1 MSIEELNSIVSEL
14 CIHHLFCFQVVQISR
29 ENKMKAVR
37 LGKWSERPDDLFQLM
52 AKYAYLPDVK
62 VSSVVF
68 LVAVTNDRKQN
79 VVMKFKFKPY
89 RKLHYIFAAD

>member
-1 MSIEELNSIVSEL
+1 
-14 CIHHLFCFQVVQISR
+14 
-29 ENKMKAVR
+29 MKAVR

-68 LVAVTNDRKQN
+68 LVAVTNALHFRSRLGRYCGKKLQSFYHQSFSTQMFGWLN
-79 VVMKFKFKPY
+79 V
-89 RKLHYIFAAD
+89 IFHILGRP